1 MGLPLI
7 KEQFLISLMPTT
19 PATRGVWGAIAR
31 YKELGTLAQD
41 LVAELESGLTLLQQL
56 PPAITFFGGARIRA
70 NDVYYQAAERMGEL
84 LAATGIPPR
93 TGAGPGIMTA
103 VPAGFHRKLRAD
115 GIWPITES
123 NGDAGS
129 HEQQERPQALTQGF
143 NIKLPF
149 EQTINPAIDVS
160 LELAHFP
167 TRKLM
172 LYVNTLGIVIFPGGF
187 GTLDELFE
195 VWRLKSAGRLD
206 RPFVLFGRD
215 FWGPLAEA
223 LQEST
228 LGAGRETVPNDVF
241 ALVKL
246 CDEPEEALRV
256 LTSAAEQHHN
266 EEPLEH
272 LGRRVAHEIV
282 EGIEYLEQL
291 TPAVTVLGGSRLRS
305 DDRTVIACEEIAR
318 CLAQEGIPTRAGGPG
333 ALSVALARGGHRGA
347 EYLPQQAF
355 GMRRHD
361 ARNLYGADRVH
372 LVNDRLTHKV
382 LLTEGSLAIIA
393 LPGGLGTIDELCS
406 VLCQLQTGKISPR
419 PIVLFGTDFW
429 QPLWSALRMQMLDGP
444 RQTLS
449 AQDLALVTIT
459 DDPTYA
465 AKLCLAAI
473 PSSGT
478 V

>member
-1 MGLPLI
+1 MGLPLLQD
-7 KEQFLISLMPTT
+7 EQFSFLFMPTT

-41 LVAELESGLTLLQQL
+41 LVAELESGLTLLQKL

-70 NDVYYQAAERMGEL
+70 TDVYYQAAERMGEL
-84 LAATGIPPR
+84 LATTGIPPR

-103 VPAGFHRKLRAD
+103 VPAGFHRQLQTD
-115 GIWPITES
+115 GVWPI
-123 NGDAGS
+123 NGSSSDTS
-129 HEQQERPQALTQGF
+129 FHEQTERPQALTQGF

-149 EQTINPAIDVS
+149 EQSINPAIDIS

-195 VWRLKSAGRLD
+195 VWRLKSAGRLNH
-206 RPFVLFGRD
+206 PFVLFGRD
-215 FWGPLAEA
+215 FWAPLAEA

-228 LGAGRETVPNDVF
+228 LGAGRETVPKDVF

-246 CDEPEEALRV
+246 CDEPEETLRS
-256 LTSAAEQHHN
+256 LTTAEEQNSN
-266 EEPLEH
+266 EEPLEQ

-282 EGIEYLEQL
+282 EGLEYLEQL

-305 DDRTVIACEEIAR
+305 DDRTVVACEEIAR
-318 CLAQEGIPTRAGGPG
+318 CLAKEGVPTRAGGPG

-355 GMRRHD
+355 GMRRRD

-393 LPGGLGTIDELCS
+393 LPGGLGTLDELCS
-406 VLCQLQTGKISPR
+406 VLCQLQTGKITPR
-419 PIVLFGTDFW
+419 PIILFGTDFW
-429 QPLWSALRMQMLDGP
+429 QPLWKALRAQMLDGP

-449 AQDLALVTIT
+449 AEDLELVTIT
-459 DDPTYA
+459 DDPAHA
-465 AKLCLAAI
+465 AELCLAAI
-473 PSSGT
+473 PPS
-478 V
+478 